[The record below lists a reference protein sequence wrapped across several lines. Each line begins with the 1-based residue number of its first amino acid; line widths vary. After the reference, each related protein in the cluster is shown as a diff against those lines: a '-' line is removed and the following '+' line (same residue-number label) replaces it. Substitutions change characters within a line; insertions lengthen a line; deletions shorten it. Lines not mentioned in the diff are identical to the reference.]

1 MSIDRTSRQPS
12 RQQAGR
18 SIALGAALLL
28 ACAAGT
34 ARADVL
40 VGPNGERLPGHVI
53 EDKDGV
59 LIFQSDFLGRIT
71 VQSDRARVERDAP
84 PAAPEKAI
92 AQTSQPAVSRP
103 AAPRW
108 SSDLEAKIG
117 QDRGSLKT
125 PESKVNAGWKL
136 SRKSDVG
143 EMNASVS
150 YKYKNTDGELKD
162 NDWLA
167 SVGYDRF
174 LSADHFAA
182 GRLLGVS
189 ELVSDGYNETATLA
203 LAWGW
208 RFWEE
213 PGKYLR
219 IGPAIGYL
227 TLKRSGQTFD
237 GPAIGGYAHI
247 NYPLWGFAK
256 FEGEFEGLNASAGSR
271 YAISEIRLKRSLT
284 ERLYLALDWIY
295 TMSRTPVETGVSS
308 EWRWVIGWSF
318 DPHPEK
324 SPIIQTP

>member
-1 MSIDRTSRQPS
+1 MNIDRTSRQPS
-12 RQQAGR
+12 RHRVGR
-18 SIALGAALLL
+18 HIALAVALQL
-28 ACAAGT
+28 ACAVGA

-40 VGPNGERLPGHVI
+40 IGPNGERLPGHVI

-84 PAAPEKAI
+84 PEAPDKSVVR
-92 AQTSQPAVSRP
+92 TSQPAASP
-103 AAPRW
+103 AAAPRW
-108 SSDLEAKIG
+108 SSDIEAKIG

-125 PESKVNAGWKL
+125 PESTVNAGWKL
-136 SRKSDVG
+136 SRKSDIG
-143 EMNASVS
+143 EMNASVN

-174 LSADHFAA
+174 LSADHFAT

-219 IGPAIGYL
+219 IGPAVGYL
-227 TLKRSGQTFD
+227 ALKRSGQTFD
-237 GPAIGGYAHI
+237 GPAAGVYAHI

-284 ERLYLALDWIY
+284 ERLYLALDWVY
-295 TMSRTPVETGVSS
+295 TLSHTPVETGVSS

-318 DPHPEK
+318 DPRPEK
-324 SPIIQTP
+324 APIIETP